1 VCIGSLLTA
10 FCIVLLLTCMEVDR
24 LDPREGAPKRQI
36 CPRCGTPVAISYIRR
51 QRARRTGSWTGK
63 WPPRKTKGWSRAIT
77 TCNSRYINESALA
90 AHLTVCLARNVNA
103 GRDLV
108 APPGDTEL
116 AAPSALQVNSG
127 PFKQL
132 ICAHAD
138 KLASRH

>member
-1 VCIGSLLTA
+1 MWNSSSDELHQKTNVPAGR
-10 FCIVLLLTCMEVDR
+10 VR
-24 LDPREGAPKRQI
+24 GPPK
-36 CPRCGTPVAISYIRR
+36 
-51 QRARRTGSWTGK
+51 
-63 WPPRKTKGWSRAIT
+63 KTKGMSRVIT

-90 AHLTVCLARNVNA
+90 AHLTVCLTRNVDA
-103 GRDLV
+103 GRVLV

-132 ICAHAD
+132 ICAYAD